1 MFIIC
6 GDHGMKDSGGHG
18 GSTIS
23 ETIVPFIAIG
33 GGYYQNYNNPKEISQ
48 IDIASTLSV
57 ILGLPIPHSNIGTV
71 FLDDLYNLSIS
82 KKLFILYY
90 NSKQVFSHF
99 QKLVDYESKCELFDY
114 I

>member
-1 MFIIC
+1 MFIVC

-23 ETIVPFIAIG
+23 ETTVPFIAIG
-33 GGYYQNYNNPKEISQ
+33 GKSHKNHIEDPIEISQ

-57 ILGLPIPHSNIGTV
+57 ILGVPIPYSNIGTI
-71 FLDDLYNLSIS
+71 FLDSLYDLPIS

-90 NSKQVFSHF
+90 NSNQIFNHF
-99 QKLVDYESKCELFDY
+99 KKLANYESECE
-114 I
+114 